1 MDGNPS
7 EISLSEQLRASAFN
21 EVSSTHKNLAK
32 TDPIEFI
39 KLCHKKFCE
48 KKIAAF
54 PYMCEVARVQNFMK
68 WKELNEVGR
77 KGKYTDSMGW
87 SEDGTFK
94 FEYEIP
100 TELHN
105 FMTNLVY
112 DKFWDEDNRPIWR
125 KFMKRVCDGDDP
137 NRLLIWVRSQYG
149 TEQGKVTAYGM

>member
-7 EISLSEQLRASAFN
+7 EISLSDQLRASAFN
-21 EVSSTHKNLAK
+21 EVSQTHKDLAK

-39 KLCHKKFCE
+39 KLCHKAFCR
-48 KKIAAF
+48 KKISAF
-54 PYMCEVARVQNFMK
+54 PHMCEVARMQNFLK

-77 KGKYTDSMGW
+77 KGKFTDSMGW

-125 KFMKRVCDGDDP
+125 RFMKKVCDGEDA
-137 NRLLIWVRSQYG
+137 NRLLVWVRSQYG